1 MNKGTSKIL
10 LLFVNI
16 VIGLLIIVTPIM
28 ITGHLYNTSELMG
41 GLLVSDFT
49 MRSISLISGLLVINN
64 GFNKYFSE

>member
-28 ITGHLYNTSELMG
+28 ITGHLYNPSELLG

-49 MRSISLISGLLVINN
+49 MRAISFIVGLVVINN

>member
-10 LLFVNI
+10 LLLINI
-16 VIGLLIIVTPIM
+16 VIGLLIIVTPII

-49 MRSISLISGLLVINN
+49 MRAISFIVGLVVINN

>member
-1 MNKGTSKIL
+1 MNKGKSKIL
-10 LLFVNI
+10 LLLINI
-16 VIGLLIIVTPIM
+16 VIGLLIIVTPII

-49 MRSISLISGLLVINN
+49 MRAISFIVGLVVINN

>member
-1 MNKGTSKIL
+1 MNKGKSKIL
-10 LLFVNI
+10 LLLINI
-16 VIGLLIIVTPIM
+16 VIGLLIIVTPII

-49 MRSISLISGLLVINN
+49 MRSISFILGLVVINN

>member
-16 VIGLLIIVTPIM
+16 VIGLLIIVTPII

-49 MRSISLISGLLVINN
+49 MRSISFIVGLVVINN